1 MEALELTLRLPE
13 QLYQRLAQT
22 AHLAQCDVRELILL
36 ALETVVPPLPNE
48 LPPEFAADL
57 ARWTVLDDEAL

>member
-22 AHLAQCDVRELILL
+22 ARLAQCDMRELLTFPFFIR
-36 ALETVVPPLPNE
+36 TGYPCG
-48 LPPEFAADL
+48 
-57 ARWTVLDDEAL
+57 